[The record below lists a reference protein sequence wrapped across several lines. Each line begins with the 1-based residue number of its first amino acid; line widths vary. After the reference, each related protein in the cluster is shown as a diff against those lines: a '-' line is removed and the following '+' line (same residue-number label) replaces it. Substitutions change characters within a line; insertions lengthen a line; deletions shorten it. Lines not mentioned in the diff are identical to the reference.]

1 MQLTNKIGRKEVLK
15 SVFIVLFVFASF
27 TNYAQSIQ
35 QQMNTIEVDNLSDE
49 QVANYRDKIK
59 KEGYTLEQALSI
71 AKTRGMSELQAQKLQ
86 ARIRNLGTSTNNQNT
101 NIDESQGN
109 NSTSSNQLLFG
120 LTGKEEVEPKES
132 LLFGY
137 DFFNNPNIT
146 FTPNLNIATP
156 ENYVIGSGDILSID
170 LWGAAEANYEKKVNR
185 QGAINIQGVGYI
197 QLVGLP
203 IKAAKSKIKNY
214 LKRIYAGIGA
224 SSNSYNKVHMAVSI
238 KEVRNVQVS
247 IVGEVK
253 VPGSYSLSGF
263 STVLNALYAA
273 GGPTENGTFRNIRL
287 FRGGEKVADFDFY
300 DFLINGS
307 ETGNITVQDQ
317 DVIIVKPYDKI
328 VTIEGAVKRPGLYEM
343 KATETVVDLIKYC
356 SGFVFDAYKQN
367 IIIERVNGK
376 QKELVEIPLAAFTKE
391 KLKDGDFIK
400 INKVSN
406 QFLNKVSVAGAVF
419 QPGKYEYK
427 ENLSLASL
435 LTKAEGVTKEAFLD
449 RGIIVR
455 TYDKVNKET
464 ISFSLR
470 SKNESLLLKE
480 NDSVYVFYKEELKEK
495 EFITIN
501 GAVNKADE
509 FDFMQGMQVEDLI
522 ALAGGL
528 KDGADA
534 TMIDVSR
541 RLKDGSF
548 ETISENFDL
557 KASGS
562 LGGTVSN
569 NFTLQPFDIVSVR
582 YLKGYTKQKTVF
594 IKGEANFEGE
604 YSLGGK
610 NERISDLIV
619 QAGGLTKYAYIE
631 GAFLTRKNN
640 KVEDVKQLEMI
651 ADFAK
656 KDSLTADT
664 SNEIKQKNTFKIGIK
679 LNEILAQDGKD
690 SKFDL
695 ILEEGDE
702 LFIPS
707 ERQTVKVEGEVLSP
721 SLVRYEKGKSF
732 KHYIENSGGF
742 SANAKKSRAYVIHA
756 NGDIKT
762 TKRFLFFKSYPT
774 VKPGSVILIP
784 NKPENTRKISTQ
796 EVIAI
801 TTGLATLGV
810 LVKSLTDNK

>member
-1 MQLTNKIGRKEVLK
+1 MQLKNKSIRKELLK
-15 SVFIVLFVFASF
+15 SVFVMLIMLASVS
-27 TNYAQSIQ
+27 NYAQNTQ
-35 QQMNTIEVDNLSDE
+35 QQITTVEVDNLSDE
-49 QVANYRDKIK
+49 QVASYSNKIK
-59 KEGYTLEQALSI
+59 EEGYTLEQALAI
-71 AKTRGMSELQAQKLQ
+71 AKTRGMSEIQAQKLKT
-86 ARIRNLGTSTNNQNT
+86 RIRNL
-101 NIDESQGN
+101 
-109 NSTSSNQLLFG
+109 STSVKNKSKLEDSSQNSANSATQLFFG
-120 LTGKEEVEPKES
+120 LTGEEKMEPKES

-203 IKAAKSKIKNY
+203 IKGAKAKIKNY
-214 LKRIYAGIGA
+214 LKKIYSGIGA
-224 SSNSYNKVHMAVSI
+224 SSNSYNKVNIAVSI

-253 VPGSYSLSGF
+253 VPGSYSLSAF
-263 STVLNALYAA
+263 STILNSLYAA
-273 GGPTENGTFRNIRL
+273 GGPTKNGTFRNIRL
-287 FRGGEKVADFDFY
+287 FRRGEKVADFDFY
-300 DFLINGS
+300 EFLVNGS
-307 ETGNITVQDQ
+307 EVGNITVQDQ
-317 DVIIVKPYDKI
+317 DVIIIKPYEKL

-343 KATETVVDLIKYC
+343 KNSETVEDLLKYC
-356 SGFVFDAYKQN
+356 SGFVSNAYKQN
-367 IIIERVNGK
+367 IVIERINGI
-376 QKELVEIPLAAFTKE
+376 QKEIVEIPLKQLSAE
-391 KLKDGDFIK
+391 KLKDGDFIT
-400 INKVSN
+400 INEINDEFSNRVSI
-406 QFLNKVSVAGAVF
+406 AGAVF
-419 QPGKYEYK
+419 QPGNYEYK
-427 ENLSLASL
+427 ENLSVAAL
-435 LTKAEGVTKEAFLD
+435 LHKAEGVTKEAFLD

-455 TYDKVNKET
+455 TYDKANKET

-470 SKNESLLLKE
+470 TKNESLLLKE
-480 NDSVYVFYKEELKEK
+480 NDSVYVFSKEELKEK

-501 GAVNKADE
+501 GAVNKSDK
-509 FDFMQGMQVEDLI
+509 FDFMKGMQIEDLI

-534 TMIDVSR
+534 NMVDVSR

-548 ETISENFDL
+548 ETISKNFDL

-562 LGGTVSN
+562 LAGTVSN
-569 NFTLQPFDIVSVR
+569 NFVLAPFDIVSVR

-631 GAFLTRKNN
+631 GAFLIRKNN

-651 ADFAK
+651 ADFVK

-664 SNEIKQKNTFKIGIK
+664 SKEIKQKNSFKIGIK
-679 LNEILAQDGKD
+679 LNEILAQGGKY

-784 NKPENTRKISTQ
+784 NKPENKDRMSTQ

-801 TTGLATLGV
+801 TSGLATLGV
-810 LVKSLTDNK
+810 LVKSLTDK